1 MDGFESVT
9 CLDFS
14 ANVIRYMQAR
24 YAAKPQL
31 NYILGDAT
39 DMRAL
44 FSGLT
49 RHDTTHNTTRHEL
62 TRARSDGSFD
72 VVIDK
77 GTFDALLCHP
87 EVVRVV
93 RPRRSVSRGPCLSQR
108 W

>member
-1 MDGFESVT
+1 MVEMDGFESVT

-31 NYILGDAT
+31 NYLLGDAT

-49 RHDTTHNTTRHEL
+49 HDPTHHDTTHHDTTRH
-62 TRARSDGSFD
+62 TRHTPRHDTSLHEPGQMGRSM
-72 VVIDK
+72 
-77 GTFDALLCHP
+77 
-87 EVVRVV
+87 
-93 RPRRSVSRGPCLSQR
+93 